1 MSANTVR
8 LSGARPL
15 LVEEWHCGGNRT
27 LPVLSGR
34 GLGNLLLRIAA
45 STVTD
50 LIARGCAPQGQR
62 LPGLVKVTLAQCEHD
77 AHPVD
82 NMHGKA
88 LFGNKLRQT
97 GRQFLEL
104 LAGNSGVA
112 SCCGDRP
119 LVEPR
124 KFFDLLGIKIHRI
137 LLEHVQEG

>member
-15 LVEEWHCGGNRT
+15 LVEEGHSGGNRT
-27 LPVLSGR
+27 LPVLAGR

-45 STVTD
+45 SAVTD

-62 LPGLVKVTLAQCEHD
+62 LPGLVKVPLAQGKHD

-82 NMHGKA
+82 NVHGKA
-88 LFGNKLRQT
+88 LFRDKLRQT

-112 SCCGDRP
+112 SCCGDGS
-119 LVEPR
+119 LVEPCE
-124 KFFDLLGIKIHRI
+124 FFDLLGIKIHRI

>member
-15 LVEEWHCGGNRT
+15 LVEEWHCGGNRA
-27 LPVLSGR
+27 LPVLAGR

-45 STVTD
+45 SAVTD

-62 LPGLVKVTLAQCEHD
+62 LPGLVKVPLPQGKHD

-88 LFGNKLRQT
+88 LFRDKLRQT
-97 GRQFLEL
+97 SRQFLEL

-112 SCCGDRP
+112 PRGRHGP
-119 LVEPR
+119 LVEPSE
-124 KFFDLLGIKIHRI
+124 FFDLLGIKIHRI
-137 LLEHVQEG
+137 LLKHVQEG